1 MVEASEVKLLLTA
14 GVDKSILFVVLKPC
28 KAMSMYLL
36 RALYK

>member
-1 MVEASEVKLLLTA
+1 MVEASEVTLLLLGA

-28 KAMSMYLL
+28 KAMYLL